1 MTSAVLCIIPYWNTQ
16 YWMMTSSNGRIFLVT
31 DHLCREFTGHRSNFY
46 SGTDVRKHQSSVSLV
61 SFLGGWGVGVG
72 GGWGVGWGVGW
83 VVVGGGGGGG
93 YQWPVN
99 SPHKRP
105 ATIMNCFKKTYML
118 LSAFR
123 ITSRYWCSA
132 SLVSVIRPYGRL
144 TPVFMMSTPWLLMPW
159 WRKEPSHQ
167 RLLYWDIPASTP
179 EELTHWRPDKI
190 VDDL

>member
-1 MTSAVLCIIPYWNTQ
+1 MTSAVVCIIPYWNTQ

-46 SGTDVRKHQSSVSLV
+46 SGTGVRKHQSSVSLV
-61 SFLGGWGVGVG
+61 SFFFLGGGFTSDRWIPRTKGQQPS
-72 GGWGVGWGVGW
+72 WINLPRWLTL
-83 VVVGGGGGGG
+83 
-93 YQWPVN
+93 
-99 SPHKRP
+99 R
-105 ATIMNCFKKTYML
+105 MLNCFKKTYML

-144 TPVFMMSTPWLLMPW
+144 TPVFLMSTPWLLMPW

-179 EELTHWRPDKI
+179 DELTHWRPDKI
-190 VDDL
+190 VDNL